1 VTIISRKGAVIGAS
15 IAAAV
20 LGGGA
25 LTGVAMAASSTP
37 TPTTSTTAGAS
48 TTGNGPAAAAA
59 ATRLGKV
66 GALARHV
73 LHGEFTVQ
81 TKNGVRVVDTEVGV
95 ITAVTPTS
103 VSVKASDG
111 YTQTWTLG
119 ATTHVRANR
128 QKGTVSDLTVGETV
142 RLLGPTSGAT
152 ATAVLAVVNP
162 GA

>member
-1 VTIISRKGAVIGAS
+1 MTIISRKGAVIGAC
-15 IAAAV
+15 IGTAV

-37 TPTTSTTAGAS
+37 TPTTSTSAGTS
-48 TTGNGPAAAAA
+48 TTAKAGAAAA
-59 ATRLGKV
+59 RLGKV
-66 GALARHV
+66 GPLAKHV
-73 LHGEFTVQ
+73 LHGQFTVQ
-81 TKNGVRVVDTEVGV
+81 TKKGVRVVDTEVGV

-128 QKGTVSDLTVGETV
+128 QKGSVSDLTVGETV
-142 RLLGPTSGAT
+142 RLLGPTSGGT
-152 ATAVLAVVNP
+152 ASAVLAVVTP
-162 GA
+162 AA